1 MSSISVAIAGLG
13 HVGGGLAR
21 LIDEQGS
28 ARLPQA
34 IEIVAVSARSRQKD
48 RGVDVSSVDW
58 YDDPVEMARSA
69 DYDVYVEL
77 IGGADGP
84 AKAAVEAALARQ
96 RSVVT
101 ANKAMIAEHGAD
113 LARLARD
120 NGVQILFE
128 AAVAGAV
135 PVVRVLKESLAGVSV
150 DRVTG
155 ILNGT
160 CNYLLTEMLAAG
172 RDYEDVLADAQRLGY
187 AEADPFLDVSGTDAA
202 HKIAILSAIA
212 FSADIDFSAVRI
224 EGVDGLALEDLQ
236 LAGKLG
242 FTIKLIAEGRV
253 DDGKVFCSV
262 APRALEQNHPLAS
275 ISGSLNTV
283 RLEAPSFSQIVLT
296 GPGAGAGPTASA
308 VIGDIGR
315 IGLAESADA
324 FGRAPH
330 HTTRQFAEPQG
341 ERQGRWF
348 VRVHLSDRPGA
359 LAALSEAI
367 AEASVSVDKLIQD
380 SSVEGRSPIALT
392 THPCTGQQAEVMIAG
407 IAALEESVDAPRLI
421 RIEGGTS

>member
-1 MSSISVAIAGLG
+1 MKTIRVAIAGLG
-13 HVGGGLAR
+13 HVGAGLAR
-21 LIDEQGS
+21 LIADQDT
-28 ARLPQA
+28 ARLPRSIA
-34 IEIVAVSARSRQKD
+34 VVAVSARSRQKD
-48 RGVDVSSVDW
+48 RGVDVSAVDW
-58 YDDPVEMARSA
+58 FDDPVEMARSA
-69 DYDVYVEL
+69 EYDVFVEL

-84 AKAAVEAALARQ
+84 AKAALEAALGRQ

-101 ANKAMIAEHGAD
+101 ANKAMIAEHGSE
-113 LARLARD
+113 LARLARE

-135 PVVRVLKESLAGVSV
+135 PVVRVLKESLAGVRV

-160 CNYLLTEMLAAG
+160 CNYLLTEMLGAG
-172 RDYEDVLADAQRLGY
+172 REYEDVLADAQRLGY

-212 FSADIDFSAVRI
+212 FSADIDFSCVRI
-224 EGVDGLALEDLQ
+224 EGVDGLSLEDLE
-236 LAGKLG
+236 LARKLG

-253 DDGKVFCSV
+253 NGDKVFCTV
-262 APRALEQNHPLAS
+262 APRALEPGHPLAS
-275 ISGSLNTV
+275 VGGSLNTV
-283 RLEAPSFSQIVLT
+283 RLEAPSFDQIVLT

-324 FGRAPH
+324 FGRADH
-330 HTTRQFAEPQG
+330 HRARPFAEPQG

-359 LAALSEAI
+359 LAALSESI
-367 AEASVSVDKLIQD
+367 AGAAVSVDKLIQE
-380 SSVEGRSPIALT
+380 SSEEGQSPIALT
-392 THPCTGQQAEVMIAG
+392 THPCTGQQAEAMIEAV
-407 IAALEESVDAPRLI
+407 AALEESVDAPRLI